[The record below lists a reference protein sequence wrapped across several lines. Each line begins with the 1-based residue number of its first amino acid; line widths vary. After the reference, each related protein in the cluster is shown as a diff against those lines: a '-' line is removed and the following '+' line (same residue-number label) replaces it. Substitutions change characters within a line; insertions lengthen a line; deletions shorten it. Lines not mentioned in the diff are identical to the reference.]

1 MVSYQHVDERLEKL
15 VEIRQKGEVRR
26 EFELWVIFFLPNRVV
41 EGRVKIKDL

>member
-26 EFELWVIFFLPNRVV
+26 EFELGDFFLPNRVV